1 MSLEGTLRHSSV
13 AQFAPTTALETGLQQ
28 ILKQHEMALRQLMS
42 EICSND
48 LEDTGLDQ
56 DNSWS
61 HGVQCA
67 RELRKP
73 ALPSSKA
80 IVQKQAECPN
90 VQFRDLQ
97 EQPVETMDKDALMHN
112 SEDQVDL
119 VMHHSE
125 VQADPVTGVHSRME
139 KQMTFDIQGSRI
151 EDVEDQRFSYIR
163 QHERSRIINI
173 ILNRFQL
180 NNIFDKAASSEPR
193 RVGRLA
199 DFVQSHIFHTAVIV
213 VVILNCIHTILDTNW
228 ELSHIGEPRP
238 VSTHIVEISLACF
251 YVLEVT
257 LRLIVHRWYFFC
269 NGDMTW
275 NILDLSLVSINVVE
289 LILQRTGLKG
299 TNLIVA
305 RTVRIFRVAKVLRAV
320 RLMYFLTELK
330 LMVTCLLNSGC
341 SLFWAFIVLG
351 IVKALF
357 AVLLVQQI
365 GGFLAKNGSMI
376 PNGQKKELFAAF
388 GSVEQGLLTLF
399 QDISGGQDWGDSYK
413 IISPAGSMAKF
424 LYIAYIVIMWLS
436 VTNIISSMFIEKALK
451 IARPDMEEK
460 MLEACEDDLEAIK
473 ELKGIFQMID
483 TDKSGKLSFKEFQTS
498 LTDVR
503 IQSYFELRE
512 ISLSQASMLFEMLS
526 LTSATDEIDVD
537 TFVTGCMRMRG
548 YATNIDMVALS
559 HQMQLLSNTLSMH
572 IQEHRQGMK
581 ELDANICQALGRDW
595 SQ

>member
-180 NNIFDKAASSEPR
+180 NNIFDKATSSEPR
-193 RVGRLA
+193 RVGMLA
-199 DFVQSHIFHTAVIV
+199 DFVRSHIFQTAVIA
-213 VVILNCIHTILDTNW
+213 VVIFNCIHTILDTNW
-228 ELSHIGEPRP
+228 EMSHIGEPRSS
-238 VSTHIVEISLACF
+238 STHIVEISLACF

-257 LRLIVHRWYFFC
+257 LRIIVHRWYFFC

-351 IVKALF
+351 IVKILF

-365 GGFLAKNGSMI
+365 EGFLDENGSMI
-376 PNGQKKELFAAF
+376 PNDQKKELFAAF

-399 QDISGGQDWGDSYK
+399 QDISGGQDWGGSYK
-413 IISPAGSMAKF
+413 IISPVGSMAKF
-424 LYIAYIVIMWLS
+424 LYIAYFVIMWLS

-460 MLEACEDDLEAIK
+460 MLDACQDDLEAIK
-473 ELKGIFQMID
+473 ELKGIFHMMD
-483 TDKSGKLSFKEFQTS
+483 TDKSGMISFKEFQTS
-498 LTDVR
+498 LKDVR
-503 IQSYFELRE
+503 IQSYFEMRE

-526 LTSATDEIDVD
+526 LTSAADEIDVD